1 MKQKGFLV
9 WLLLSIVL
17 VGCGDKLDYRH
28 RYTGQFMVV
37 DSFVATLYPSLY
49 PTWVKTIQGEIFIG
63 DDELVL
69 LFEDQYFG
77 QKAMVLNIDRE
88 GKLLESVGYP
98 VSGKFQDKDHFEIK
112 EAGEATWYFPSSPFL
127 LYHKGVRIDD

>member
-1 MKQKGFLV
+1 MKNKGILV

-17 VGCGDKLDYRH
+17 VGCGDKFDYRN
-28 RYTGQFMVV
+28 RYTGEYMVV

-49 PTWVKTIQGEIFIG
+49 PTWVDTNYCEIFIG

-69 LFEDQYFG
+69 LFEDPYFG

-98 VSGKFQDKDHFEIK
+98 VSGRFQDKDHFEIK
-112 EAGEATWYFPSSPFL
+112 EAGEATWYFPSSPTL
-127 LYHKGVRIDD
+127 LYHKGVRIDE